1 MTILTEEARRR
12 RRRRANCKY
21 NLRQLSAPVLLS
33 RPCQVDLPPLPIEVF
48 RSEDFNW
55 QDWEED
61 QRRDPREADS
71 QVSWISP
78 GPKSPDTPGDD
89 SIDELIRSS
98 SDSDSDDSTNSVE
111 ILSSDTEN
119 PPPLRTWRIKAR
131 FQHFVRIS
139 QVNVMILER
148 GY

>member
-1 MTILTEEARRR
+1 MIILTEEARRR

-33 RPCQVDLPPLPIEVF
+33 RPCQLCQLNLPPHPIEVF
-48 RSEDFNW
+48 RSENFNW
-55 QDWEED
+55 QDWEENL
-61 QRRDPREADS
+61 RRESREEES

-98 SDSDSDDSTNSVE
+98 SDSDSDDSANSVE

-119 PPPLRTWRIKAR
+119 PPPFRAWRIKAW
-131 FQHFVRIS
+131 FKHFVRIS
-139 QVNVMILER
+139 QVNNKYVF
-148 GY
+148 